1 MAVNAQC
8 SRDDQNRICGKWETQ
23 LLEQHEQKDQQDAMR
38 RKQFQ
43 QRTQGTPQVVCGR
56 TLPGTAPA
64 TAILEAGLKH
74 SRALGA
80 AIVAPFRLQA
90 SLGARDPTRLSRL

>member
-1 MAVNAQC
+1 
-8 SRDDQNRICGKWETQ
+8 
-23 LLEQHEQKDQQDAMR
+23 MR